1 MEDDRS
7 DETSWV
13 KAQNEVTYGY
23 LNQIPFQMPLKT
35 RWRIMELRE
44 NRCSL

>member
-13 KAQNEVTYGY
+13 KAQNEVTW
-23 LNQIPFQMPLKT
+23 LFKPN
-35 RWRIMELRE
+35 
-44 NRCSL
+44 SLEMR